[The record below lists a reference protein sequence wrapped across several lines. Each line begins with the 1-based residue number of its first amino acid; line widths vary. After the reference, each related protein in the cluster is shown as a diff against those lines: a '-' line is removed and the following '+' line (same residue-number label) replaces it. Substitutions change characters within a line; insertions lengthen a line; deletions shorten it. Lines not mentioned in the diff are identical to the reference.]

1 MDSTATEGTGTTTTG
16 TLTRLLDGRW
26 AEVRDRARAFELRPF
41 DPPSYELS
49 TEEHRARVLDR
60 LREFAASGLPQV
72 GFDPAYGGT
81 GDVGGGMVAMEML
94 GFRDL
99 SLMVKAGVQWGL
111 FAGAIAAL
119 GDEGHQRAYLRDAI
133 DLDLLGCFAMT
144 ESGHG
149 SDVQSLETTATYRP
163 ETEEFE
169 IHSPTP
175 TAQKEYIGNAAR
187 DGRIAVVFAQLI
199 TGGESHGVHALLVPL
214 RDEAGRTL
222 PGVTIADCGR
232 KAGLNGVDNGR
243 ISFDR
248 VRVPRDALLD
258 RYGQVAA
265 DGTYC
270 STIESSG
277 RRFFTMIGTLVR
289 GRVSVAGAAQNAAKV
304 ALTIACRRGLSRRQ
318 FPRPGREEEEV
329 LLLDY
334 RAHQRRLL
342 PALARTYA
350 LSLTQNALLED
361 LHEHLT
367 EPAADPTVQ
376 DKRQRELE
384 SRAAGLKAVSTWH
397 ATRTIQV
404 CREAC
409 GGAGYLAE
417 NVLPQLRADTDVFA
431 TFEGD
436 NTVLLQ
442 LVGKGLLTDYS
453 TQFED
458 LDVRGIARSVA
469 DQFVGFAIERTVN
482 RGVLERL
489 RRRRGEQPEIRDR
502 AWQLALLEDR
512 EKHLVETAAL
522 RLRGR
527 MAGDAD
533 PFVAFNAVQP
543 HLLTAASAHVE
554 RQLAEAFLAGIDTCP
569 ERAELLDLLCDL
581 HVLSGMEADRAWY
594 LEHNRISDRRSKEI
608 VAAVDDLCEQLRP
621 HVPELI
627 EGFGIP
633 DTWITAPIAQSQG
646 QRVGT

>member
-1 MDSTATEGTGTTTTG
+1 MDSTATESTETNSTGTTG
-16 TLTRLLDGRW
+16 SLTRLLDGRW
-26 AEVRDRARAFELRPF
+26 AEVRDRARGFELRHF
-41 DPPSYELS
+41 DPPSYELG

-99 SLMVKAGVQWGL
+99 SLMVKSGVQWGL

-119 GDEGHQRAYLRDAI
+119 GTERHRQAYLRDAI

-169 IHSPTP
+169 IHSPT
-175 TAQKEYIGNAAR
+175 ASARKEYIGNAAR
-187 DGRIAVVFAQLI
+187 DGRVAVVFAQLI
-199 TGGESHGVHALLVPL
+199 TGAESHGVHALLVPI
-214 RDEAGRTL
+214 RDELGQPL
-222 PGVTIADCGR
+222 PGVTIGDCGR

-265 DGTYC
+265 DGTYT
-270 STIESSG
+270 SSIKSSG

-289 GRVSVAGAAQNAAKV
+289 GRVSVAGAAQNAAKL
-304 ALTIACRRGLSRRQ
+304 ALTIAGRHGLARRQ

-329 LLLDY
+329 VLLDY

-350 LSLTQNALLED
+350 LSLAQNALLED

-367 EPAADPTVQ
+367 APAADPADQ
-376 DKRQRELE
+376 DQRQRELE
-384 SRAAGLKAVSTWH
+384 SRAAGLKAASTWH

-417 NVLPQLRADTDVFA
+417 NVLPQLRADIDVFA

-458 LDVRGIARSVA
+458 LDIRGVARFVA
-469 DQFVGFAIERTVN
+469 DQFVGFATERTVN

-502 AWQLALLEDR
+502 AWQLAQLEDR
-512 EKHLVETAAL
+512 EKHLIETAAL

-533 PFVAFNAVQP
+533 PFDAFNAVQP

-554 RQLAEAFLAGIDTCP
+554 RQVTEAFLAGIDTCP
-569 ERAELLDLLCDL
+569 EQADLLDLLCDL

-594 LEHNRISDRRSKEI
+594 LEHNRISDRRAKEI
-608 VAAVDDLCEQLRP
+608 VKAVDDLCEQLRP
-621 HVPELI
+621 HVPELLA
-627 EGFGIP
+627 GFGIP
-633 DTWITAPIAQSQG
+633 DPWITAPIAQ
-646 QRVGT
+646 